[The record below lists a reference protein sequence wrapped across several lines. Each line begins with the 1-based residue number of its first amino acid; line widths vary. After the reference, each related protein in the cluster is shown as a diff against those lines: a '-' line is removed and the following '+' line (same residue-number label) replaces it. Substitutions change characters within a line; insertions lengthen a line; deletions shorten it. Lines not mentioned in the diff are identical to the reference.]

1 MGNFVLSV
9 TPADDLIDVSRQ
21 IVVTGLAP
29 GAQVGIVAQTNRAG
43 NKNAGV
49 LWHARAAFVADAQGT
64 VDLTRD
70 APVSGDG
77 ISDYS
82 GVSAMGLVWSQRP
95 EDGKAREVFPPLS
108 AAGFEPLT
116 TTLTATANGESVH
129 ASFVQRLAAPGV
141 TRHEVRDEGL
151 VGTLYLPDPY
161 AHPGPRPAVL
171 ILNGSGGGINEPRA
185 ALYAS
190 HGYAAFALAY
200 FKAPGLSDYISNT
213 PLEYFER
220 ALAWLRKRVEPLHD
234 FVAVSGQS
242 RGGELALLLG
252 ATFPEAVSAVIGYVP
267 GAVVHSGQNA
277 ADPAVGRE
285 GPTWLYRGQPLP
297 HLWEGNR
304 TASWA
309 PFDEGPAPHRHER
322 AIRTALQDPDAVARA
337 RIRIERARGPVLLLS
352 ATDDGSWPSGD
363 YSRMVTAKLA
373 EVRHPYPVEHFDYE
387 GAGHAIVFPY
397 VPTTQL
403 VYAHPVS
410 GRISTGGGEPR
421 ANARADA
428 QSWAAVRRFLASAV
442 AARGASVPDS
452 RSLSS
457 MDFTPTQDVV
467 DHVAGLDEGS
477 TTHALRHTREKV
489 ATATQGSYDGLFDA
503 ALPGLTLG
511 ERLLVALYACRL
523 TPAPELAEH
532 YRLRLADTP
541 VDTDALQAIEHGD
554 VDAVDTLADTRLRAI
569 LAFTRTLVERPIE
582 GDRDALLRL
591 PAAGL
596 ATADVV
602 TLAQLI
608 AFLSYQTRLVAGL
621 RALNAL
627 NGANTSPASTE
638 TAA

>member
-1 MGNFVLSV
+1 MGTFALGV
-9 TPADDLIDVSRQ
+9 TPTDDLIDVSRS

-29 GAQVGIVAQTNRAG
+29 GAQVGIVAQTRRG
-43 NKNAGV
+43 NGV
-49 LWHARAAFVADAQGT
+49 LWHSRAAFVADAQGT

-70 APVSGDG
+70 APVSGD
-77 ISDYS
+77 YT
-82 GVSAMGLVWSQRP
+82 GVSAMGVIWSQRP
-95 EDGKAREVFPPLS
+95 EDGKAREVFPL
-108 AAGFEPLT
+108 AVTEPLT
-116 TTLTATANGESVH
+116 TTLTATANGESIH

-141 TRHEVRDEGL
+141 TRHDVRAPENEYGL

-304 TASWA
+304 TATWA

-322 AIRTALQDPDAVARA
+322 AIRTALQDADAVARA

-352 ATDDGSWPSGD
+352 ATDDGSWPSSD
-363 YSRMVTAKLA
+363 YSRMVTTKLA
-373 EVRHPYPVEHFDYE
+373 EVRHPYPVQHFDYE

-428 QSWAAVRRFLASAV
+428 QSWAAVLRFLASAV

-457 MDFTPTQDVV
+457 MDFTPAHDVV
-467 DHVAGLDEGS
+467 DQIAGLEDGS
-477 TTHALRHTREKV
+477 ATHALRHAREKV
-489 ATATQGSYDGLFDA
+489 ATATQGSYDALFDA
-503 ALPGLTLG
+503 DLPGLTLG

-532 YRLRLADTP
+532 YRARLANTP
-541 VDTDALQAIEHGD
+541 VDADALQAVDHGD
-554 VDAVDTLADTRLRAI
+554 IDTLTDARLRAI

-608 AFLSYQTRLVAGL
+608 AFMSYQTRLVAGL
-621 RALNAL
+621 RALREAA
-627 NGANTSPASTE
+627 GSGSATASTE

>member
-1 MGNFVLSV
+1 MGTFALGV
-9 TPADDLIDVSRQ
+9 TPADDLIDVSRS

-29 GAQVGIVAQTNRAG
+29 GAQVGIVAQTRRG
-43 NKNAGV
+43 NGV
-49 LWHARAAFVADAQGT
+49 LWHSRAAFVADAQGT

-70 APVSGDG
+70 APVAGD
-77 ISDYS
+77 YT
-82 GVSAMGLVWSQRP
+82 GVSAMGIVWSQRP
-95 EDGKAREVFPPLS
+95 EDGKAREVFPLP
-108 AAGFEPLT
+108 ATEPLT

-141 TRHEVRDEGL
+141 TRHDVRAPENEDGL

-304 TASWA
+304 TATWV

-322 AIRTALQDPDAVARA
+322 AIRTALQDADAVARA
-337 RIRIERARGPVLLLS
+337 RIRIERTRGPVLLLS
-352 ATDDGSWPSGD
+352 ATDDGSWPSSD

-373 EVRHPYPVEHFDYE
+373 EVRHPYPVQHFDYE

-467 DHVAGLDEGS
+467 DQVADLGDS
-477 TTHALRHTREKV
+477 SPTHALRHAREKV
-489 ATATQGSYDGLFDA
+489 ATATQGSYEALFDA
-503 ALPGLTLG
+503 TLPGLTLG

-523 TPAPELAEH
+523 TAAPELAEH
-532 YRLRLADTP
+532 YRARLATTP
-541 VDTDALQAIEHGD
+541 VDATALQAVDHGD
-554 VDAVDTLADTRLRAI
+554 IDSLTDARLHAI
-569 LAFTRTLVERPIE
+569 LTFTRTLVERPIE

-621 RALNAL
+621 RAMDEAA
-627 NGANTSPASTE
+627 GSGSATASTE

>member
-1 MGNFVLSV
+1 MGTFAISV
-9 TPADDLIDVSRQ
+9 TPADDLIDVSRG

-29 GAQVGIVAQTNRAG
+29 GAQVGIVAQTRRG
-43 NKNAGV
+43 NGV
-49 LWHARAAFVADAQGT
+49 LWHSRAAFVADAQGT

-70 APVSGDG
+70 APVSGD
-77 ISDYS
+77 YT
-82 GVSAMGLVWSQRP
+82 GVSAMGIIWSQRP
-95 EDGKAREVFPPLS
+95 QDRKAREVFPLP
-108 AAGFEPLT
+108 ATEPLT

-141 TRHEVRDEGL
+141 TRHDVRAPENEDGL
-151 VGTLYLPDPY
+151 VGTLYLPDSY

-304 TASWA
+304 TATWA

-322 AIRTALQDPDAVARA
+322 AIRTALQDADAVARA

-352 ATDDGSWPSGD
+352 ATDDGSWPSSD

-373 EVRHPYPVEHFDYE
+373 EVRHPYPVQHFDYE

-457 MDFTPTQDVV
+457 MDFTPAQDVV
-467 DHVAGLDEGS
+467 DQIADLGDGS
-477 TTHALRHTREKV
+477 PTHALRHTREKV
-489 ATATQGSYDGLFDA
+489 ASATQGSYEALFDA

-532 YRLRLADTP
+532 YRARLANTP
-541 VDTDALQAIEHGD
+541 VNTDVLQAVDHGDIDTLTDA
-554 VDAVDTLADTRLRAI
+554 RLRAI
-569 LAFTRTLVERPIE
+569 LTFTRTLVERPIE

-621 RALNAL
+621 RALREAA
-627 NGANTSPASTE
+627 GTGSATASTE

>member
-1 MGNFVLSV
+1 MGTFALSV

-29 GAQVGIVAQTNRAG
+29 GAQVGIVAQTTRG
-43 NKNAGV
+43 NGV
-49 LWHARAAFVADAQGT
+49 LWHARAAFVADTQGT

-70 APVSGDG
+70 APVSGDYIG
-77 ISDYS
+77 I
-82 GVSAMGLVWSQRP
+82 SAMGLVWSQRP

-108 AAGFEPLT
+108 ATGFEPLT

-129 ASFVQRLAAPGV
+129 ARFVQRLAAPGV
-141 TRHEVRDEGL
+141 TRHEVRAADNEEGL

-171 ILNGSGGGINEPRA
+171 ILNGSGGGMNEPRA

-220 ALAWLRKRVEPLHD
+220 ALAWLRRRVQPLHD

-304 TASWA
+304 TATWA

-322 AIRTALQDPDAVARA
+322 AIRTALQDADAVARA
-337 RIRIERARGPVLLLS
+337 RIRVERTRGPVLLLS
-352 ATDDGSWPSGD
+352 ATDDGSWPSSD

-428 QSWAAVRRFLASAV
+428 QSWAAVLRFLASAV

-457 MDFTPTQDVV
+457 MDFTPDQDVV
-467 DHVAGLDEGS
+467 DQVAGLDDGS
-477 TTHALRHTREKV
+477 ATHALRHTREKV
-489 ATATQGSYDGLFDA
+489 AAATQGSYDALFDA

-523 TPAPELAEH
+523 TPAPELAGH
-532 YRLRLADTP
+532 YRARLADTP
-541 VDTDALQAIEHGD
+541 VDANALQAVDHGD
-554 VDAVDTLADTRLRAI
+554 VDALADTRLRAI
-569 LAFTRTLVERPIE
+569 LTFTRTLIERPIE

-621 RALNAL
+621 RALQAL
-627 NGANTSPASTE
+627 NGASTSPASTE

>member
-1 MGNFVLSV
+1 MGTFALSV

-29 GAQVGIVAQTNRAG
+29 GAQVGIVAQTTRG
-43 NKNAGV
+43 NGV
-49 LWHARAAFVADAQGT
+49 LWHARAAFVADTQGT

-70 APVSGDG
+70 APVSGDYIG
-77 ISDYS
+77 I
-82 GVSAMGLVWSQRP
+82 SAMGLVWSQRP

-108 AAGFEPLT
+108 VTGFEPLT

-129 ASFVQRLAAPGV
+129 ARFVQRLAAPGV
-141 TRHEVRDEGL
+141 TRHEVRAADNEEGL

-171 ILNGSGGGINEPRA
+171 ILNGSGGGMNEPRA

-220 ALAWLRKRVEPLHD
+220 ALAWLRRRVQPLHD

-304 TASWA
+304 TATWA

-322 AIRTALQDPDAVARA
+322 AIRTALQDADAVARA
-337 RIRIERARGPVLLLS
+337 RIRVERTRGPVLLLS
-352 ATDDGSWPSGD
+352 ATDDGSWPSSD

-373 EVRHPYPVEHFDYE
+373 EVRHPYPVEHLDYE

-428 QSWAAVRRFLASAV
+428 QSWAAVLRFLASAV

-457 MDFTPTQDVV
+457 MDFTPDQDVV
-467 DHVAGLDEGS
+467 DQVAGLDDGNA
-477 TTHALRHTREKV
+477 THALRHTREKV
-489 ATATQGSYDGLFDA
+489 AAATQGSYDALFDA

-523 TPAPELAEH
+523 TPAPELAGH
-532 YRLRLADTP
+532 YRARLADTP
-541 VDTDALQAIEHGD
+541 VDANALQAVDHGD
-554 VDAVDTLADTRLRAI
+554 VDALADTRLRAI
-569 LAFTRTLVERPIE
+569 LRFTRTLIERPIE

-621 RALNAL
+621 RALQAL
-627 NGANTSPASTE
+627 NGASTSPASTE

>member
-1 MGNFVLSV
+1 MGTLALSV
-9 TPADDLIDVSRQ
+9 TPADDLIDVSRS

-29 GAQVGIVAQTNRAG
+29 GAQVGIVAQTRRG
-43 NKNAGV
+43 NGV
-49 LWHARAAFVADAQGT
+49 LWHSRAAFVADAQGT

-70 APVSGDG
+70 APVSGD
-77 ISDYS
+77 YT
-82 GVSAMGLVWSQRP
+82 GVSAMGIIWSQRP
-95 EDGKAREVFPPLS
+95 EDGTAREVFPLP
-108 AAGFEPLT
+108 ATEPLT

-141 TRHEVRDEGL
+141 TRHDVRAPDNEEGL

-171 ILNGSGGGINEPRA
+171 ILNGSGGGTNEPRA

-220 ALAWLRKRVEPLHD
+220 ALAWLRKRVAPLHD

-322 AIRTALQDPDAVARA
+322 AIRTALQDADAVARA

-352 ATDDGSWPSGD
+352 ATDDGSWPSSD
-363 YSRMVTAKLA
+363 YSRMVTDKLA
-373 EVRHPYPVEHFDYE
+373 EVRHPYPVQHFDYE

-457 MDFTPTQDVV
+457 MDFTPAQDVV
-467 DHVAGLDEGS
+467 DQVADLGDGS
-477 TTHALRHTREKV
+477 PTHALRRAREKV
-489 ATATQGSYDGLFDA
+489 ATATQGSYEALFDA

-511 ERLLVALYACRL
+511 ERLLVALYTCHL

-532 YRLRLADTP
+532 YRARLANTP
-541 VDTDALQAIEHGD
+541 VDADVLQA
-554 VDAVDTLADTRLRAI
+554 VDQGNVDTLGDTRLRAI
-569 LAFTRTLVERPIE
+569 LIFTRTLVERPIE

-621 RALNAL
+621 RALREAA
-627 NGANTSPASTE
+627 GTGSATASTE

>member
-1 MGNFVLSV
+1 MGTLALSV
-9 TPADDLIDVSRQ
+9 TPADDLIDVSRG
-21 IVVTGLAP
+21 IVVTGLVP
-29 GAQVGIVAQTNRAG
+29 GAQVGIVAQTRRG
-43 NKNAGV
+43 NGV
-49 LWHARAAFVADAQGT
+49 LWHSRAAFVADAQGT
-64 VDLTRD
+64 VNLTRD
-70 APVSGDG
+70 APVSGD
-77 ISDYS
+77 YT
-82 GVSAMGLVWSQRP
+82 GVSAMGLIWSQRP
-95 EDGKAREVFPPLS
+95 DDGKARDVFPLS
-108 AAGFEPLT
+108 ATEPLT

-129 ASFVQRLAAPGV
+129 ASFLQRLAAPGV
-141 TRHEVRDEGL
+141 TRHDVRAPDNEEGL

-220 ALAWLRKRVEPLHD
+220 ALAWLRKRVAPLHD

-322 AIRTALQDPDAVARA
+322 AIRTALQDADAVARA

-352 ATDDGSWPSGD
+352 ATDDGSWPSSD
-363 YSRMVTAKLA
+363 YARMVTAKLA
-373 EVRHPYPVEHFDYE
+373 EVRHPYPVQHFDYE

-457 MDFTPTQDVV
+457 MDFTPAQDVV
-467 DHVAGLDEGS
+467 DQVADLGDGS
-477 TTHALRHTREKV
+477 PTHALRHAREKV
-489 ATATQGSYDGLFDA
+489 ATATQGSYDALFDA

-523 TPAPELAEH
+523 TPAPELADH
-532 YRLRLADTP
+532 YHARLANTP
-541 VDTDALQAIEHGD
+541 VDAIALQAVDHGD
-554 VDAVDTLADTRLRAI
+554 IDTLTDARLHAI
-569 LAFTRTLVERPIE
+569 LIFTRTLVERPIE

-621 RALNAL
+621 RALGEAA
-627 NGANTSPASTE
+627 GTGSATASTE

>member
-1 MGNFVLSV
+1 MGTFALSV

-29 GAQVGIVAQTNRAG
+29 GAQVGIVAQTARG
-43 NKNAGV
+43 NGV

-70 APVSGDG
+70 APVSGD
-77 ISDYS
+77 YT

-108 AAGFEPLT
+108 ATGFEPLT

-129 ASFVQRLAAPGV
+129 ARFVQRLAAPGV
-141 TRHEVRDEGL
+141 TRHEVRAADNEEGL

-171 ILNGSGGGINEPRA
+171 ILNGSGGGMNEPRA

-220 ALAWLRKRVEPLHD
+220 ALAWLRRRVQPLHD

-277 ADPAVGRE
+277 ADPALGRE

-304 TASWA
+304 TATWA

-322 AIRTALQDPDAVARA
+322 AIRTALQDADAVARA
-337 RIRIERARGPVLLLS
+337 RIRVERTRGPVLLLS
-352 ATDDGSWPSGD
+352 ATDDGSWPSSD

-428 QSWAAVRRFLASAV
+428 QSWAAVLRFLASAV

-457 MDFTPTQDVV
+457 MDFTPDQDVV
-467 DHVAGLDEGS
+467 DQVAGLDDGS
-477 TTHALRHTREKV
+477 ATHALRHTREKV
-489 ATATQGSYDGLFDA
+489 AAATQGSYDALFDA

-523 TPAPELAEH
+523 TPAPELAGH
-532 YRLRLADTP
+532 YRARLADTP
-541 VDTDALQAIEHGD
+541 VDANALQAVDHGD
-554 VDAVDTLADTRLRAI
+554 VDALADTRLRAI
-569 LAFTRTLVERPIE
+569 LTFTRTLIERPIE

-602 TLAQLI
+602 ALAQLI

-621 RALNAL
+621 HALQAL
-627 NGANTSPASTE
+627 NGASTSPASTE

>member
-1 MGNFVLSV
+1 MGTFALSV
-9 TPADDLIDVSRQ
+9 TPADDLIDVSRG

-29 GAQVGIVAQTNRAG
+29 GAQIGIVAQTRRG
-43 NKNAGV
+43 NGV
-49 LWHARAAFVADAQGT
+49 LWHSRAAFVADAQGT

-70 APVSGDG
+70 APVSGD
-77 ISDYS
+77 YT
-82 GVSAMGLVWSQRP
+82 GVSAMGLIWSQRP
-95 EDGKAREVFPPLS
+95 DDGKARDVFPLS
-108 AAGFEPLT
+108 ATEPLT

-129 ASFVQRLAAPGV
+129 ASFLQRLAAPGV
-141 TRHEVRDEGL
+141 TRHDVRAPDNEEGL

-220 ALAWLRKRVEPLHD
+220 ALAWLRKRVAPLHD

-297 HLWEGNR
+297 HLWEGNC

-322 AIRTALQDPDAVARA
+322 AIRTALQDADAVARA

-352 ATDDGSWPSGD
+352 AADDGSWPSSD
-363 YSRMVTAKLA
+363 YARMVTAKLA
-373 EVRHPYPVEHFDYE
+373 EVRHPYPVQHFDYE

-457 MDFTPTQDVV
+457 MDFTPAQDVV
-467 DHVAGLDEGS
+467 DEVADLGDGS
-477 TTHALRHTREKV
+477 PTHALRHAREKV
-489 ATATQGSYDGLFDA
+489 ATATQGSYDALFDA

-523 TPAPELAEH
+523 TPAPELADH
-532 YRLRLADTP
+532 YRARLANTP
-541 VDTDALQAIEHGD
+541 VDAIALQAVDHGD
-554 VDAVDTLADTRLRAI
+554 IDTLTNPRLHAI
-569 LAFTRTLVERPIE
+569 LIFTRTLVERPIE

-621 RALNAL
+621 RALGEAA
-627 NGANTSPASTE
+627 GTGSATASTE
-638 TAA
+638 SAA

>member
-1 MGNFVLSV
+1 MGTFALSV
-9 TPADDLIDVSRQ
+9 TPADDLIDVSRG

-29 GAQVGIVAQTNRAG
+29 GAQVGIVAQTRRG
-43 NKNAGV
+43 NGV
-49 LWHARAAFVADAQGT
+49 LWHSRAAFVADAQGT

-70 APVSGDG
+70 APVSGD
-77 ISDYS
+77 YT
-82 GVSAMGLVWSQRP
+82 GVSAMGIIWSQRP
-95 EDGKAREVFPPLS
+95 EDGTAREVFPLP
-108 AAGFEPLT
+108 ATEPLT
-116 TTLTATANGESVH
+116 TTLTATAEGESVH

-141 TRHEVRDEGL
+141 TRHDVRAPDNEEGL

-171 ILNGSGGGINEPRA
+171 ILNGSGGGTNEPRA

-220 ALAWLRKRVEPLHD
+220 ALAWLRKRVAPLHD

-304 TASWA
+304 TATWA

-322 AIRTALQDPDAVARA
+322 AIRTALQDADAVARA

-352 ATDDGSWPSGD
+352 ATDDGSWPSSD
-363 YSRMVTAKLA
+363 YSRMVTTKLA
-373 EVRHPYPVEHFDYE
+373 EVRHPYPVQHFDYE

-428 QSWAAVRRFLASAV
+428 QSWAAVLRFLASAV

-457 MDFTPTQDVV
+457 MDFTPAQDVV
-467 DHVAGLDEGS
+467 DQVAGLDDGS
-477 TTHALRHTREKV
+477 ATQALRHAREKV
-489 ATATQGSYDGLFDA
+489 ATATQGSYDALFDA

-523 TPAPELAEH
+523 TPAAELAEH
-532 YRLRLADTP
+532 YRARLANTP
-541 VDTDALQAIEHGD
+541 VDADVLQAVDHGN
-554 VDAVDTLADTRLRAI
+554 VDTLGDARLHAI
-569 LAFTRTLVERPIE
+569 LTFTRTLVERPIE

-591 PAAGL
+591 PAASL

-621 RALNAL
+621 RALREAA
-627 NGANTSPASTE
+627 GSGSATASTE